1 MSGVLERPDELG
13 RIAAALDAAGRGDGQ
28 VVVIEGEAGIG
39 KSRLVAEARAMAK
52 ERGFVRMQ
60 STGDEVESAMAWG
73 VVRQLIERSI
83 ARYAGETRAAII
95 AGPTGRAIE
104 ALDKAAP
111 DAGDAEVV
119 RTMHALWW
127 VAVDLAAPRP
137 LLITIDDAQWAD
149 PPSLRFLSYLSKR
162 VGDLPI
168 ALLVAT
174 RPPPDR
180 LGPLAELT
188 VARHVERLLPR
199 PLSRDGIAVLIAERS
214 RSEAADEVVDAVLAA
229 SGGNPFLAESLL
241 DELTV
246 LDRSTTDAATAAT
259 VRGLGASAVSRTLL
273 SRLSPTALAL
283 AKTVAVLGART
294 DIWAAGAVAQLP
306 ESALAAA
313 VDELV
318 AAHVVTVESAQTPH
332 APALLSFVHP
342 VIRDSV
348 ASTLGPVDQAT
359 LHGRAAEALWAAR
372 AAADRIAAHLVQAPA
387 GTLEAAVAIF
397 TEAANLCATAG
408 DVEKAID
415 YLNRA
420 VEVEPANAEL
430 QGLLGKLLLRNGDP
444 LTARRYL
451 LAAASGSTGR
461 ERAALLGTAA
471 SATSVVDGPVA
482 AAAELM
488 HALDDWADD
497 DRPARLALDARLG
510 IIRSYLPSERKRAS
524 EHLRGFADLPGD
536 SADERI
542 LLALLAQCGRYEV
555 SPSADVRRTAE
566 RALRRGALLK
576 DSVGQADPLV
586 GWLLA
591 MMSLIAADGVGPA
604 RDEIAGA
611 QDWVRRHGSPIEF
624 AMVANVSDFLAWRCG
639 DLPAVEADADGV
651 LAAIASEDLTPQV
664 VAIRATAVTF
674 AAYAAL
680 ERGDLAGAEAMLAEY
695 DESSRNA
702 PRVIAAMWLE
712 ATRARIALEQDDPMA
727 ALDHAYR
734 LRDDMVAADLDPPAV
749 PWRTPAALAQL
760 RLGDEAAA
768 RELANDQL
776 ELSRRWGAA
785 SDLGAAL
792 RLSAKVDVGQGA
804 RRVETLT
811 EAVAVL
817 ERSPARLELARALVD
832 LGEAYRVVGRRT
844 DARETL
850 NRGGELAAACGAVV
864 LRTRVAEVLQALGDR
879 PRALVAPGQ
888 DSLTASERRVAGLAV
903 TGRSNRDIAQELF
916 VSPKTVENHLG
927 RIYIK
932 LGITGRR
939 ELGRALA

>member
-1 MSGVLERPDELG
+1 MLERPDELG
-13 RIAAALDAAGRGDGQ
+13 RIAAALDAAGRGEGK

-60 STGDEVESAMAWG
+60 ATGDEVEGVMAWG

-104 ALDKAAP
+104 ALDKATP
-111 DAGDAEVV
+111 DAGDAEVA
-119 RTMHALWW
+119 RTLHALWW
-127 VAVDLAAPRP
+127 VAVDLASPRP
-137 LLITIDDAQWAD
+137 LLITIDDAQWSD

-168 ALLVAT
+168 ALVVAT

-199 PLSRDGIAVLIAERS
+199 PLSRDGIAVLIADRCHT
-214 RSEAADEVVDAVLAA
+214 EAADQVVDAVLAA

-241 DELTV
+241 DELEV
-246 LDRSTTDAATAAT
+246 LDRSTKDAATAET

-273 SRLSPTALAL
+273 SRLSPAALAL

-294 DIWAAGAVAQLP
+294 DIWAAGSVAQLP
-306 ESALAAA
+306 ESALAAT

-318 AAHVVTVESAQTPH
+318 AAHVISVDEAQ
-332 APALLSFVHP
+332 LSFVHP
-342 VIRDSV
+342 VIRESV

-359 LHGRAAEALWAAR
+359 LHGRAAETLWAAR
-372 AAADRIAAHLVQAPA
+372 SSADRIAAHLVQAPA
-387 GTLEAAVAIF
+387 GTLDTAVAIF
-397 TEAANLCATAG
+397 TEAATLCATAG

-420 VEVEPANAEL
+420 IEVEPDSAKL
-430 QGLLGKLLLRNGDP
+430 QSLLGKLFLRKGDP
-444 LTARRYL
+444 RKARRYL
-451 LAAASGSTGR
+451 LAAAEASSGR
-461 ERAALLGTAA
+461 ERAELLGTAA
-471 SATSVVDGPVA
+471 TATSAVDGPVA
-482 AAAELM
+482 AATELM
-488 HALDDWADD
+488 HALDDWAGDKS
-497 DRPARLALDARLG
+497 ARLALDARLG
-510 IIRSYLPSERKRAS
+510 IVRSYLPSERKRAS
-524 EHLRGFADLPGD
+524 QHLHGFADLPGD
-536 SADERI
+536 TPDERI

-555 SPSADVRRTAE
+555 TPSADVRRTAE

-624 AMVANVSDFLAWRCG
+624 AMVANVADFLAWRCG

-651 LAAIASEDLTPQV
+651 LAAIESEDLTPQV

-674 AAYAAL
+674 GLYAAL
-680 ERGDLAGAEAMLAEY
+680 ERGDLGAAQAMLADW
-695 DESSRNA
+695 DESTRNA

-712 ATRARIALEQDDPMA
+712 GTRARIALELDDPLA
-727 ALDHAYR
+727 ALEHAHR
-734 LRDDMVAADLDPPAV
+734 LRDEMVAADLDPPAV

-768 RELANDQL
+768 RELASDQL
-776 ELSRRWGAA
+776 DLSRRWGAA

-792 RLSAKVDVGQGA
+792 RLTAKVDVGQGA

-850 NRGGELAAACGAVV
+850 NRGGELAATCGAVV
-864 LRTRVAEVLQALGDR
+864 LRNRVAEVLQALGDR
-879 PRALVAPGQ
+879 PRSLVAPGQ

-927 RIYIK
+927 RIYVK

-939 ELGRALA
+939 ELGRALT

>member
-13 RIAAALDAAGRGDGQ
+13 RIAAALDAAGRGEGK

-52 ERGFVRMQ
+52 ARGFVRMQ
-60 STGDEVESAMAWG
+60 ATGDEVEGAMAWG

-104 ALDKAAP
+104 ALDKATP
-111 DAGDAEVV
+111 DAGDAEVA
-119 RTMHALWW
+119 RTLHALWW
-127 VAVDLAAPRP
+127 VAVDLASPRP
-137 LLITIDDAQWAD
+137 LLISIDDAQWSD

-168 ALLVAT
+168 ALVVAT

-199 PLSRDGIAVLIAERS
+199 PLSRDGIAVLIADRC
-214 RSEAADEVVDAVLAA
+214 RNEAADQVVDAVLAA

-241 DELTV
+241 DELAV
-246 LDRSTTDAATAAT
+246 LDRSTKDAATAET

-273 SRLSPTALAL
+273 SRLSPAALAL

-294 DIWAAGAVAQLP
+294 DIWAAGSVAQLP
-306 ESALAAA
+306 ESALAAT

-318 AAHVVTVESAQTPH
+318 AAHVISVDEAQ
-332 APALLSFVHP
+332 LSFVHP
-342 VIRDSV
+342 VIRESV

-359 LHGRAAEALWAAR
+359 LHGRAAETLWAAR
-372 AAADRIAAHLVQAPA
+372 SSADRIAAHLVQAPA
-387 GTLEAAVAIF
+387 GTLDAAVTIF
-397 TEAANLCATAG
+397 TEAATLCATAG
-408 DVEKAID
+408 DVDKAID

-420 VEVEPANAEL
+420 IEVEPGNAKL
-430 QGLLGKLLLRNGDP
+430 QSLLGKLLLRKGDP
-444 LTARRYL
+444 RTARRYL
-451 LAAASGSTGR
+451 LAAAEASSGR
-461 ERAALLGTAA
+461 ERAELLGTAA
-471 SATSVVDGPVA
+471 TATSAVDGPVA
-482 AAAELM
+482 AATELM
-488 HALDDWADD
+488 HALDDWAEDKS
-497 DRPARLALDARLG
+497 ARLALDARLG
-510 IIRSYLPSERKRAS
+510 IVRSYLPSERKRAS
-524 EHLRGFADLPGD
+524 QHLRGFADLPGD
-536 SADERI
+536 TADERI

-555 SPSADVRRTAE
+555 APSADVRRTAE

-591 MMSLIAADGVGPA
+591 TMSLIAADGVGPA

-624 AMVANVSDFLAWRCG
+624 AMVANVADFLAWRCG

-651 LAAIASEDLTPQV
+651 LAAIESEDLTPQV

-674 AAYAAL
+674 GVDAAL
-680 ERGDLAGAEAMLAEY
+680 ERGDLAGAQAMLAEWN
-695 DESSRNA
+695 ESTRNA
-702 PRVIAAMWLE
+702 PRVIAAIWLE
-712 ATRARIALEQDDPMA
+712 GTRARIALELDDPLA
-727 ALDHAYR
+727 ALEHAHR
-734 LRDDMVAADLDPPAV
+734 LRDEMVAADLDPPAV

-768 RELANDQL
+768 RALASDQL
-776 ELSRRWGAA
+776 DLSRRWGAA

-792 RLSAKVDVGQGA
+792 RLTAKVDVGQGA

-832 LGEAYRVVGRRT
+832 LGEAYRVVGRRA

-850 NRGGELAAACGAVV
+850 NRGGELAATCGAVV
-864 LRTRVAEVLQALGDR
+864 LRNRVAEVLQALGDR
-879 PRALVAPGQ
+879 PRSLVAPGQ

-927 RIYIK
+927 RIYVK

-939 ELGRALA
+939 ELGRALT

>member
-13 RIAAALDAAGRGDGQ
+13 RIAAALDAAGRGDGK

-60 STGDEVESAMAWG
+60 ATGDEVESAMAWG

-104 ALDKAAP
+104 ALDKATP
-111 DAGDAEVV
+111 DAGDAEVA

-127 VAVDLAAPRP
+127 VAVDLASPRP
-137 LLITIDDAQWAD
+137 LLITIDDAQWSD

-162 VGDLPI
+162 VADLPI
-168 ALLVAT
+168 ALVVAT

-199 PLSRDGIAVLIAERS
+199 PLTRDGIAVLIAERGGC
-214 RSEAADEVVDAVLAA
+214 EAATQVVDAVLAA

-246 LDRSTTDAATAAT
+246 LDRPTTDAATAAT

-294 DIWAAGAVAQLP
+294 DIWAAGSVAGLP

-318 AAHVVTVESAQTPH
+318 AAHVVTVESTQK
-332 APALLSFVHP
+332 LLSFVHP

-359 LHGRAAEALWAAR
+359 LHGRAAETLWAAR
-372 AAADRIAAHLVQAPA
+372 ASADRIAAHLVQAPA
-387 GTLEAAVAIF
+387 GTLAAAVAIF
-397 TEAANLCATAG
+397 TEAATLCATAG
-408 DVEKAID
+408 DVDKAID

-420 VEVEPANAEL
+420 IEAEPGNAEL
-430 QGLLGKLLLRNGDP
+430 QSLLGKLLLRNGDP
-444 LTARRYL
+444 RTARRYL
-451 LAAASGSTGR
+451 LAAADATTGR
-461 ERAALLGTAA
+461 ERAELLGTAA
-471 SATSVVDGPVA
+471 AATSAVDGPSA

-497 DRPARLALDARLG
+497 KSARLALDARLG
-510 IIRSYLPSERKRAS
+510 IVRSYLPSERKRAS
-524 EHLRGFADLPGD
+524 QHLHGFADLPGD
-536 SADERI
+536 TPDERI

-555 SPSADVRRTAE
+555 TPSAEVRRTAE

-591 MMSLIAADGVGPA
+591 MMSLIAADGVVPA

-651 LAAIASEDLTPQV
+651 LAAVASEDLTPQV

-674 AAYAAL
+674 SAYAAL
-680 ERGDLAGAEAMLAEY
+680 ERGDLAGAQTMLAEY

-712 ATRARIALEQDDPMA
+712 ATRARIALELDDPVT
-727 ALDHAYR
+727 ALEHAYR
-734 LRDDMVAADLDPPAV
+734 LRDDMVGADVDPPAV

-792 RLSAKVDVGQGA
+792 RLMAKVDVGQGA

-850 NRGGELAAACGAVV
+850 NRGGELAAGCGAVV
-864 LRTRVAEVLQALGDR
+864 LRNRVAEVLQALGDR
-879 PRALVAPGQ
+879 PRAIVAPGQ

-927 RIYIK
+927 RIYVK

>member
-13 RIAAALDAAGRGDGQ
+13 RLAAALDAAARGEGK

-52 ERGFVRMQ
+52 DRGFVRMQ

-83 ARYAGETRAAII
+83 ARYAGDTRAAII
-95 AGPTGRAIE
+95 AGPTGRALE

-111 DAGDAEVV
+111 DAGDVEVA

-127 VAVDLAAPRP
+127 VAVDLASPRP
-137 LLITIDDAQWAD
+137 LLITIDDAQWSD

-162 VGDLPI
+162 VADLPI
-168 ALLVAT
+168 ALIVAT

-199 PLSRDGIAVLIAERS
+199 PLSRDGIAVLIAERCQ
-214 RSEAADEVVDAVLAA
+214 SEAAGQVVDAVLAA

-246 LDRSTTDAATAAT
+246 LDRSTTDAATAET
-259 VRGLGASAVSRTLL
+259 VRGLGTSAVSRTLL
-273 SRLSPTALAL
+273 SRLSPNALAL

-313 VDELV
+313 VEELV
-318 AAHVVTVESAQTPH
+318 AAHVLGDSAQ
-332 APALLSFVHP
+332 LNFVHP

-348 ASTLGPVDQAT
+348 TSTLGPVDQAT
-359 LHGRAAEALWAAR
+359 LHGRAAETLWAAR
-372 AAADRIAAHLVQAPA
+372 AAADRVAAHLVQAPA
-387 GTLEAAVAIF
+387 GTLDDAVAIF
-397 TEAANLCATAG
+397 TEAATLCATAG
-408 DVEKAID
+408 DVGKAID

-420 VEVEPANAEL
+420 VEVEPDSAEL
-430 QGLLGKLLLRNGDP
+430 QSLLGKLLLRNGDP
-444 LTARRYL
+444 RTARRYL
-451 LAAASGSTGR
+451 LSAAQATTGRQRAELLGAAAT
-461 ERAALLGTAA
+461 
-471 SATSVVDGPVA
+471 ATSVVDGPA
-482 AAAELM
+482 AAAVELM
-488 HALDDWADD
+488 HALDNWTEDKS
-497 DRPARLALDARLG
+497 ARLALDARLG
-510 IIRSYLPSERKRAS
+510 IMRSYLPSERKRAS
-524 EHLRGFADLPGD
+524 QHLRGFADLPGD
-536 SADERI
+536 TPDERI

-555 SPSADVRRTAE
+555 TPSADVRRTAE
-566 RALRRGALLK
+566 RALGRGALLK

-664 VAIRATAVTF
+664 VAIQATAVTF
-674 AAYAAL
+674 AGYAAL
-680 ERGDLAGAEAMLAEY
+680 ERGDLAGARAMLAEY
-695 DESSRNA
+695 DDSTRNA

-712 ATRARIALEQDDPMA
+712 ATRARIALELDDPVT
-727 ALDHAYR
+727 ALEHSYR
-734 LRDDMVAADLDPPAV
+734 LRDDMIAADLDPPAV
-749 PWRTPAALAQL
+749 PWRSPAALAQL

-768 RELANDQL
+768 RELASDQL
-776 ELSRRWGAA
+776 ELSRRWGAP

-792 RLSAKVDVGQGA
+792 RLAAKVDVGQGA

-817 ERSPARLELARALVD
+817 ERSPARLELARALAD

-850 NRGGELAAACGAVV
+850 NRAGELAAACGAVM
-864 LRTRVAEVLQALGDR
+864 LRNRVAEVLQALGDR
-879 PRALVAPGQ
+879 PRSLVAPGQ

-927 RIYIK
+927 RIYVK

-939 ELGRALA
+939 ELGRALT

>member
-1 MSGVLERPDELG
+1 MSGVFERPDELG
-13 RIAAALDAAGRGDGQ
+13 RIAAALDAAGRGEGK

-39 KSRLVAEARAMAK
+39 KSRLVAETRAMAK

-60 STGDEVESAMAWG
+60 ATGDEVESAMAWG

-95 AGPTGRAIE
+95 AGPAGRAIE

-111 DAGDAEVV
+111 DAGDAEVA
-119 RTMHALWW
+119 RTMHTLWW
-127 VAVDLAAPRP
+127 VAVDLASPRP
-137 LLITIDDAQWAD
+137 LLITIDDAQWSD

-162 VGDLPI
+162 VADLPI
-168 ALLVAT
+168 ALVVAT

-199 PLSRDGIAVLIAERS
+199 PLSRDGIAALIAEHCQS
-214 RSEAADEVVDAVLAA
+214 QAAEPVVDAVLAA

-246 LDRSTTDAATAAT
+246 LDRSTADAATAET

-283 AKTVAVLGART
+283 AKTMAVLGVRA
-294 DIWAAGAVAQLP
+294 DVWAAGAVAQLP

-318 AAHVVTVESAQTPH
+318 AAHVITIEAAQSPQ
-332 APALLSFVHP
+332 APALLNFVHP

-348 ASTLGPVDQAT
+348 TATLGPVDQAT
-359 LHGRAAEALWAAR
+359 LHGRAADILWAGR
-372 AAADRIAAHLVQAPA
+372 AAADRVAAHLVQAPA
-387 GTLEAAVAIF
+387 GTLDDAVAIF
-397 TEAANLCATAG
+397 TEAATLCATAG
-408 DVEKAID
+408 DVGKAID

-420 VEVEPANAEL
+420 VEVEPENAKL
-430 QGLLGKLLLRNGDP
+430 QGLLGKLLLRDGDP
-444 LTARRYL
+444 RAARRCL
-451 LAAASGSTGR
+451 LSAADVSAGR
-461 ERAALLGTAA
+461 ERAELLGTAA
-471 SATSVVDGPVA
+471 TATFAVDGPLA
-482 AAAELM
+482 AAAELV
-488 HALDDWADD
+488 HALDDWTGDKS
-497 DRPARLALDARLG
+497 ARLALDARLG

-536 SADERI
+536 TPDERI

-591 MMSLIAADGVGPA
+591 MMSLIAADGVVPA
-604 RDEIAGA
+604 REEIAGA

-624 AMVANVSDFLAWRCG
+624 AMVANVADFLAWRCG

-651 LAAIASEDLTPQV
+651 LAAVAPEDLTPQV

-674 AAYAAL
+674 ATYAAL
-680 ERGDLAGAEAMLAEY
+680 ERGDVAGAQTMLAEY
-695 DESSRNA
+695 DEASRNA

-712 ATRARIALEQDDPMA
+712 ATRARIALELDDPVT
-727 ALDHAYR
+727 ALEHSYR
-734 LRDDMVAADLDPPAV
+734 LRDEMAAADLDPPAV

-760 RLGDEAAA
+760 RLGDEVAA

-776 ELSRRWGAA
+776 ELTRRWGAA
-785 SDLGAAL
+785 TDLGAAL
-792 RLSAKVDVGQGA
+792 RLTAKVDVGQGA

-850 NRGGELAAACGAVV
+850 NRGGELAATCGAVV
-864 LRTRVAEVLQALGDR
+864 LRNRVAEALQALGDR

-927 RIYIK
+927 RIYVK

-939 ELGRALA
+939 ELSRALA